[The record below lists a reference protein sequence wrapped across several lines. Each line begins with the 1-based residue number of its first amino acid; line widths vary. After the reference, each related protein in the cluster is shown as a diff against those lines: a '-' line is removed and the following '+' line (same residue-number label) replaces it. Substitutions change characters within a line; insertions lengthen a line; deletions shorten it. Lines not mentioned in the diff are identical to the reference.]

1 MFHKEKIL
9 IGGVDIRD
17 IKTEDLMNTMSFVFQ
32 DSFLFS
38 DTLYNNIAV
47 GKPGATKEEVY
58 AAAKAAQCHEFI
70 EKLPKGY
77 DTLIGEGGCLS
88 FRRRGTACSRCQG
101 HFEKAPILILDEA
114 TAYADPENEYQMQL
128 ALQELIKNKTVLIIA
143 HRLITIKNANK
154 IEVINGGKIEA
165 EGTHDELLQK
175 SKTYSAMWD
184 AYTLSSDWQISKKK
198 EVAQA

>member
-1 MFHKEKIL
+1 
-9 IGGVDIRD
+9 
-17 IKTEDLMNTMSFVFQ
+17 MNTMSFVFQ

-77 DTLIGEGGCLS
+77 DTLIGEGGVYLS
-88 FRRRGTACSRCQG
+88 GGEEQRVSVARAIL
-101 HFEKAPILILDEA
+101 KNAPILILDEA

-154 IEVINGGKIEA
+154 IEVINEGKIEA